1 MADDYTVVQSSVQAG
16 DPHICSDGNARNNLI
31 HSVYEA
37 LVSRDGGGF
46 RPCLARSWAVEPDR
60 LTWAFQ
66 LREGVRFHNG
76 DRLKAS
82 DVTASLRRVID
93 PRIGGAYG
101 TQGVYAGYIGDAEFT
116 APRVDVVRIRTR
128 EPMADLLDLLS
139 EMPIG
144 PEAELDRL
152 PREYVGTGPY
162 LVGKMG
168 RDEAVLEPF
177 RGHWGAAPEAG
188 EVTWLAEP
196 DAEQRARMVL
206 DRDADLGCLV
216 GVEGKELTESE
227 GGLVA
232 ALESGLCIIF
242 LLNCFKGPCVDR
254 RVRQALNHGLDAQK
268 IIRNVKQ
275 GEARQLNGY
284 LTPHHFG
291 YDPDT
296 PPYSHDPDRARR
308 LLSEAGYGGGLR
320 LTMDVPTSMPDEAPQ
335 LASQMET
342 QYAEIG
348 VQVESLYHGDR
359 PAYSE
364 MVRDKKIHDLCCFD
378 SSPRSTFR
386 VLREKLH
393 SGIRGPWWMGY
404 SSPEVDRLIGE
415 AQRAFDDT
423 ARKLIYRR
431 IYGLVRDDAPWLFL
445 YRPTYHW
452 AVGKRLEGWSPEPDG
467 LVRIR

>member
-1 MADDYTVVQSSVQAG
+1 LANDYTVVQGSVQPG
-16 DPHICSDGNARNNLI
+16 DPHICSDSNARNNIVYSIYDTLI
-31 HSVYEA
+31 T
-37 LVSRDGGGF
+37 RDVDGF
-46 RPCLARSWAVEPDR
+46 RPSLARGWAVEPDG

-66 LREGVRFHNG
+66 LQEGVKFHNG

-116 APRVDVVRIRTR
+116 APRADVVKIRTW

-139 EMPIG
+139 EMPVG

-152 PREYVGTGPY
+152 PGEYIGTGPY
-162 LVGKMG
+162 LIGKMG

-177 RGHWGAAPEAG
+177 RGHWGGAPNVG

-196 DAEQRARMVL
+196 DAEQRARMTL
-206 DRDADLGCLV
+206 DRDADLGCMV
-216 GVEGKELTESE
+216 GAEGRALAESE
-227 GGLVA
+227 GGRVA
-232 ALESGLCIIF
+232 VLDSGLCIIF
-242 LLNCFKGPCVDR
+242 LLNCFKGPCVDL
-254 RVRQALNHGLDAQK
+254 RVRQALNHGLDVQD
-268 IIRNVKQ
+268 IIRKVKR

-296 PPYSHDPDRARR
+296 PPYSHNPDRARR
-308 LLSEAGYGGGLR
+308 LLSEAGYSDELR
-320 LTMDVPTSMPDEAPQ
+320 LTMDVPASMPDEAPQ

-348 VQVESLYHGDR
+348 VKIETVQHTDR
-359 PAYSE
+359 RAYSE
-364 MVRDKKIHDLCCFD
+364 MVRSKRVHDLCCFD

-393 SGIRGPWWMGY
+393 SGIRGPWWMGF
-404 SSPEVDRLIGE
+404 SSPEVDRLIGG
-415 AQRAFDDT
+415 AQRAFDDA
-423 ARKLIYRR
+423 ARKLTYRR
-431 IYGLVRDDAPWLFL
+431 IYRLVRDEAPWLFL
-445 YRPTYHW
+445 YRPNYHW

>member
-1 MADDYTVVQSSVQAG
+1 LVDYTVVQGSVQAG
-16 DPHICSDGNARNNLI
+16 DPHICSDGNARNNLVY
-31 HSVYEA
+31 SVYEA
-37 LVSRDGGGF
+37 LISQDGGGF
-46 RPCLARSWAVEPDR
+46 RPCLARSWAVEPDG
-60 LTWAFQ
+60 LTWSFQ

-82 DVTASLRRVID
+82 DVTASLRRIID
-93 PRIGGAYG
+93 PKIGGAYG

-116 APRVDVVRIRTR
+116 TPRVDVVRIRTR

-144 PEAELDRL
+144 PEADLDRL
-152 PREYVGTGPY
+152 PGEYVGTGPY
-162 LVGKMG
+162 LVGKMS
-168 RDEAVLEPF
+168 RDEVVLEPF
-177 RGHWGAAPEAG
+177 RGHWSGAPRVG

-196 DAEQRARMVL
+196 DALQRARMVL
-206 DRDADLGCLV
+206 DRDVDLGCMV
-216 GVEGKELTESE
+216 GAEGKELVESE
-227 GGLVA
+227 GGTVVTLD
-232 ALESGLCIIF
+232 SGLCIIF
-242 LLNCFKGPCVDR
+242 LLNCFKGSCVDR
-254 RVRQALNHGLDAQK
+254 RVRQALNHGLDARK
-268 IIRNVKQ
+268 IIGNVKG

-296 PPYSHDPDRARR
+296 PLFSHDADRARR

-320 LTMDVPTSMPDEAPQ
+320 LVMDVPTSMPDEAPR
-335 LASQMET
+335 LASELEG

-348 VQVESLYHGDR
+348 VEAGTIQHGDR

-364 MVRDKKIHDLCCFD
+364 MVRGKRIHDLCCFD

-404 SSPEVDRLIGE
+404 SNPEVDRLIGE
-415 AQRAFDDT
+415 AQRTFDDA
-423 ARKLIYRR
+423 ARKLVYRR
-431 IYGLVRDDAPWLFL
+431 IYRVVTADAPWLFL
-445 YRPTYHW
+445 YRPNYHW
-452 AVGKRLEGWSPEPDG
+452 AVGKRLEGWSPDPGG